1 MFEYSSQELA
11 QIDQQLDPL
20 LALAGTQVEKT
31 QQLALDATRLLS
43 CTEGRFREYQ
53 SKGFFRR
60 CWYTLSGKTG
70 ALKRATLSD
79 LVEMQK
85 ISWRYLNLLQERDLM
100 LAHSIITVRNNLLT
114 LAVQEEETQKA
125 ITQMANRIHDRI
137 VSLEQQVG
145 KPEVATQIH
154 SWLLTL
160 DTYEYDEWFPPHTR
174 LLRVVRDF
182 HSIKG
187 SDWNLQE
194 IKYLQTA
201 IMKVGLEAKQN
212 VSLDAFVNEL
222 IDEIEQIS
230 LHQYRSLIS
239 LPQNGCGRPIPSEFV
254 FDNVSVPFYTALYRI
269 LEDYS
274 GSSATIEVLSDQL
287 KVNPKEAL
295 KQVLMTFVNRAGI
308 DTNVTIPLWD
318 LAVELLTCMGLTV
331 ALSRLPATGNFEA
344 LQKQKLS
351 YKSDCRSDTYFT

>member
-1 MFEYSSQELA
+1 MFDYSSQELA

-20 LALAGTQVEKT
+20 LVFAGTHPEKT

-43 CTEGRFREYQ
+43 CTEGRFREDQ
-53 SKGFFRR
+53 SKGFFKR

-70 ALKRATLSD
+70 ALKRATLAD
-79 LVEMQK
+79 LVDMK
-85 ISWRYLNLLQERDLM
+85 KMSWRYLSLLQERDLM

-114 LAVQEEETQKA
+114 LAVQEDEAHKA
-125 ITQMANRIHDRI
+125 ITRMACRIHDRI

-145 KPEVATQIH
+145 KLEAAAPVH

-160 DTYEYDEWFPPHTR
+160 DTYEYEEWFPPHTR

-187 SDWNLQE
+187 SDWNLEE
-194 IKYLQTA
+194 IKCLQTA
-201 IMKVGLEAKQN
+201 IINVGLDPEQN

-230 LHQYRSLIS
+230 LHQYKSLIS
-239 LPQNGCGRPIPSEFV
+239 FPQNGCGRPIPSEFV
-254 FDNVSVPFYTALYRI
+254 LDNVSVPFYTVLYRI

-274 GSSATIEVLSDQL
+274 YGPATSEVLPDQRRVDS
-287 KVNPKEAL
+287 KKAL
-295 KQVLMTFVNRAGI
+295 KQGLMTFVNRAGI
-308 DTNVTIPLWD
+308 DTNATIPLRD

-331 ALSRLPATGNFEA
+331 ALSRLPATGSFVDSWN
-344 LQKQKLS
+344 KQHTSL
-351 YKSDCRSDTYFT
+351 TPLF